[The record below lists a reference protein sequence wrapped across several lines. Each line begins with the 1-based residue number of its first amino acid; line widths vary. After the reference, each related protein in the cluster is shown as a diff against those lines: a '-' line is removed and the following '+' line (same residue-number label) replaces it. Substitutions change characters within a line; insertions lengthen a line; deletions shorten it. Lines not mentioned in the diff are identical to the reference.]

1 MIYVAR
7 NGGVMDLEYDEIS
20 AIESTLAKAQT
31 VSRMLHRVF
40 SAVFWFGTVS
50 YVIILISMVINGVS
64 NYYDTGIASFFVAF
78 LKVALEF
85 LLVLFAIRI
94 MTNSFQDLAMGK
106 SPFTRSQ
113 STRLR
118 IMAVVLLVHAL
129 LTTVLSPAIL
139 GIAGLDGAVVGLATG
154 SAPVEAAARII
165 PINVGDIVL
174 AVVLFCAAL
183 IVEYGSLLQQLSDDT
198 L

>member
-1 MIYVAR
+1 
-7 NGGVMDLEYDEIS
+7 MDLEYDEIS